1 MSKLL
6 VVFIYYRTWACLIVD
21 QQRAKVG
28 GKNKRSTV
36 CHVKL
41 MAVPGTVPGTEYI
54 FVPWSF

>member
-6 VVFIYYRTWACLIVD
+6 VVFIIEHGLFFIVD
-21 QQRAKVG
+21 EQRAKVG

-41 MAVPGTVPGTEYI
+41 MAVPGYPVNEYI